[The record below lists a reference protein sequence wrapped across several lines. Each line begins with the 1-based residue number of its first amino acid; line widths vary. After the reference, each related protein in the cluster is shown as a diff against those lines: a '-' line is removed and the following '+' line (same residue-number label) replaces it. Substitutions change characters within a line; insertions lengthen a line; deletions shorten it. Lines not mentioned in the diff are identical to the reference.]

1 MGLRIN
7 RVVVTRSV
15 VLYERLP
22 DSYKTVIY
30 VNGSDEHVRDDHD
43 LDDCASVSGTA
54 PHEPDLSVPEA
65 MDVDDVEDT
74 ASDGAQAPDENVNM
88 ESTEYPLS
96 IGDNVDANDVRSDA
110 LDQAIVP
117 IKQAVG
123 IHIQHQ
129 KTIYRIQ

>member
-1 MGLRIN
+1 MYVPWILRNFKGVSRMGLRIN

-43 LDDCASVSGTA
+43 LDECASVSGTA
-54 PHEPDLSVPEA
+54 PHEPDSSIPKA

-96 IGDNVDANDVRSDA
+96 IGDNVDANDVRSDS
-110 LDQAIVP
+110 LHQAIVP
-117 IKQAVG
+117 I
-123 IHIQHQ
+123 
-129 KTIYRIQ
+129 